1 MTSPAHDFVDRWK
14 ASVADRDVDGLE
26 SLVTGDFVFRSPVVH
41 APTVG
46 RGPTTL
52 LLAAVLEVLGE
63 LEYTHVY
70 VEEPHGV
77 TLQSVSSVQADDG
90 RRLDVEGV
98 DVFGLD
104 HEGRVESL
112 TVMLRPLSAVQAV
125 GARMREQLGLQGS
138 PGPPSRA
145 AR

>member
-1 MTSPAHDFVDRWK
+1 VTSPAHDFVDRWK
-14 ASVADRDVDGLE
+14 ATVAGRDVGGLE
-26 SLVTGDFVFRSPVVH
+26 SLLTEDVVFRSPVVH

-52 LLAAVLEVLGE
+52 LLAAVLEVFGE

-77 TLQSVSSVQADDG
+77 TLQFETSVPAEDG

-104 HEGRVESL
+104 EAGRIASL

-125 GARMREQLGLQGS
+125 GARMREQLGV
-138 PGPPSRA
+138 
-145 AR
+145 